1 MKFLLYYLRKYLNIT
16 DLGAESAS
24 PGNSVK
30 VGIGILWH
38 VIVENNVHTL
48 NVHATSKQI
57 GGDQDTLLEILE
69 LLVPAQKD
77 AS

>member
-1 MKFLLYYLRKYLNIT
+1 M
-16 DLGAESAS
+16 
-24 PGNSVK
+24 K

-38 VIVENNVHTL
+38 VIVEYDVHTL
-48 NVHATSKQI
+48 NVHATSKQV

-77 AS
+77 DVELLGKKIIFLYFIITALCCIIYLTQN